1 MRKVRK
7 LLKSALAHE
16 RLLEIQFKVN
26 KFKYNALYLK
36 MKKVM
41 SDNWTPNQPKLD
53 PAFSTTLFRQ
63 LLKVTLSYIN
73 FTDLT
78 NFVIF

>member
-1 MRKVRK
+1 MRRVRK

-26 KFKYNALYLK
+26 KFKCNALYLK

-41 SDNWTPNQPKLD
+41 SDNWTPNL
-53 PAFSTTLFRQ
+53 A
-63 LLKVTLSYIN
+63 
-73 FTDLT
+73 
-78 NFVIF
+78 